1 MSTTARTST
10 AARTST
16 SPRSGPSRSRLRG
29 LVTALAVAPLLA
41 AGLGT
46 APVASAQDVTD
57 GGRLGGGSSQLLPD
71 GVAVGSLGG
80 PELTQVDSVDLER
93 YQGEWFQVAAIPQ
106 PYTLQCTNDT
116 RAEYAVT
123 APGTVSVR
131 NSCGSAISSDS
142 VIEGEAKVRDTDT
155 NASLRVNF
163 PMVPFQDENG
173 PVNYRITYLADDYS
187 LAIVGDPTRSSG
199 FVLSREP
206 ALDPEQWSTVRDVIE
221 DRGWWSCAFLTVP
234 MAGGRGDVT
243 PLCLLP

>member
-1 MSTTARTST
+1 MST
-10 AARTST
+10 
-16 SPRSGPSRSRLRG
+16 SRSTRLRS
-29 LVTALAVAPLLA
+29 LVTASVLAPLLA
-41 AGLGT
+41 AGLGA
-46 APVASAQDVTD
+46 APAAGAQDLTD

-71 GVAVGSLGG
+71 GVALGSIGG
-80 PELTQVDSVDLER
+80 PELSQVDSVDLER
-93 YQGEWFQVAAIPQ
+93 YQGEWFQVAAIPL
-106 PYTLQCTNDT
+106 PYTLQCTHDT
-116 RAEYAVT
+116 KAVYEISE
-123 APGTVSVR
+123 PGTVSVR

-163 PMVPFQDENG
+163 PGVPFQDENG

-206 ALDPEQWSTVRDVIE
+206 SLDTDTWAAVRDVVE

-234 MAGGRGDVT
+234 MVGGTGDAA

>member
-1 MSTTARTST
+1 MST
-10 AARTST
+10 
-16 SPRSGPSRSRLRG
+16 SRSTHKTRSTRLRS

-41 AGLGT
+41 AGLGAT
-46 APVASAQDVTD
+46 PAAGAQDLTD

-71 GVAVGSLGG
+71 GIALGSLGG
-80 PELTQVDSVDLER
+80 PELSQVESVDLER
-93 YQGEWFQVAAIPQ
+93 YAGEWYQVAAIPQ

-116 RAEYAVT
+116 T
-123 APGTVSVR
+123 AFYEITEPGTVSVR

-142 VIEGEAKVRDTDT
+142 VIDGEAKVRDTDT

-163 PMVPFQDENG
+163 SGVPFQDADG

-206 ALDPEQWSTVRDVIE
+206 ALDPETWTEVRDVIE

-234 MAGGRGDVT
+234 MAGGTPDVA

>member
-1 MSTTARTST
+1 MNPLRATRI
-10 AARTST
+10 
-16 SPRSGPSRSRLRG
+16 RSLLTIS
-29 LVTALAVAPLLA
+29 VIAPLLA
-41 AGLGT
+41 AGLGAAPT
-46 APVASAQDVTD
+46 AGAQDLTD

-71 GVAVGSLGG
+71 GVVLGSVGG
-80 PELTQVDSVDLER
+80 PELSQVDFVDLKR
-93 YQGEWFQVAAIPQ
+93 YAGRWYQVAAIPQ

-116 RAEYAVT
+116 QAEYGIT

-131 NSCGSAISSDS
+131 NTCGSAVSSDS
-142 VIEGEAKVRDTDT
+142 VIEGEATVRDTDT

-187 LAIVGDPTRSSG
+187 VAIVGDPTRSSG

-206 ALDPEQWSTVRDVIE
+206 VLAPEQWSTVRQVIE
-221 DRGWWSCAFLTVP
+221 NRGWWSCAFLTVP
-234 MAGGRGDVT
+234 MAEGRGDVT

>member
-1 MSTTARTST
+1 MSTPVNFRPAR
-10 AARTST
+10 
-16 SPRSGPSRSRLRG
+16 SRSRLR
-29 LVTALAVAPLLA
+29 ALATAVVVAPLLA
-41 AGLGT
+41 AGLGA
-46 APVASAQDVTD
+46 APVAGAQDVTD

-71 GVAVGSLGG
+71 GVAIGSLGG
-80 PELTQVDSVDLER
+80 PELTQVESVDLER
-93 YQGEWFQVAAIPQ
+93 YKGEWYQVAAIPQ

-116 RAEYAVT
+116 KAEYAVT

-131 NSCGSAISSDS
+131 NTCGSAISSDS
-142 VIEGEAKVRDTDT
+142 VIEGEAKVRDTAT

-199 FVLSREP
+199 FVLSRQP
-206 ALDPEQWSTVRDVIE
+206 ALSAEQWSTVRGVIE
-221 DRGWWSCAFLTVP
+221 NRGWWSCAFLTVP

>member
-10 AARTST
+10 STCTS
-16 SPRSGPSRSRLRG
+16 SRPGPSRSRLRG

-41 AGLGT
+41 AGLGA
-46 APVASAQDVTD
+46 APVAGAQDVTD

-116 RAEYAVT
+116 KAEYAVT

-131 NSCGSAISSDS
+131 NTCGSAISSDS

>member
-1 MSTTARTST
+1 MNSSTHPGRGPRFAR
-10 AARTST
+10 
-16 SPRSGPSRSRLRG
+16 SRSRLRG
-29 LVTALAVAPLLA
+29 LVTALGVAPLLA
-41 AGLGT
+41 AGLG
-46 APVASAQDVTD
+46 AVPAAGAQDLTD

-71 GVAVGSLGG
+71 GIAVGSLGG
-80 PELTQVDSVDLER
+80 PELTQVGTVDLQR
-93 YQGEWFQVAAIPQ
+93 YAGEWFQVAAIPQ

-116 RAEYAVT
+116 KADYAVT
-123 APGTVSVR
+123 GPGTVSVR

-142 VIEGEAKVRDTDT
+142 VIEGEATVRDTAT
-155 NASLRVNF
+155 NASLRVDF

-173 PVNYRITYLADDYS
+173 PVNYRITYLAGDYS

-206 ALDPEQWSTVRDVIE
+206 ALDAERWSMVRDVIE
-221 DRGWWSCAFLTVP
+221 NRGWWSCAFLTVP

>member
-1 MSTTARTST
+1 MR
-10 AARTST
+10 
-16 SPRSGPSRSRLRG
+16 
-29 LVTALAVAPLLA
+29 ALATAVVVAPLLA
-41 AGLGT
+41 AGLGA
-46 APVASAQDVTD
+46 APVAGAQDVTD

-71 GVAVGSLGG
+71 GVAIGSLGG
-80 PELTQVDSVDLER
+80 PELTQVESVDLER
-93 YQGEWFQVAAIPQ
+93 YKGEWYQVAALPQ

-116 RAEYAVT
+116 KAEYAVT

-131 NSCGSAISSDS
+131 NTCGSAISSDS
-142 VIEGEAKVRDTDT
+142 VIEGEAKVRDTAT

-199 FVLSREP
+199 FVLSRQP
-206 ALDPEQWSTVRDVIE
+206 ALSAEQWSTVRGVIE
-221 DRGWWSCAFLTVP
+221 NRGWWSCAFLTVP

>member
-1 MSTTARTST
+1 MNPLRATRI
-10 AARTST
+10 
-16 SPRSGPSRSRLRG
+16 RSLLTIS
-29 LVTALAVAPLLA
+29 VIAPLLA
-41 AGLGT
+41 AGLGAAPT
-46 APVASAQDVTD
+46 AGAQDLTD

-71 GVAVGSLGG
+71 GVVLGSVGG
-80 PELTQVDSVDLER
+80 PELSQVDFVDLER
-93 YQGEWFQVAAIPQ
+93 YAGRWYQVAAIPQ

-116 RAEYAVT
+116 QAEYGIT

-131 NSCGSAISSDS
+131 NTCGSAVSSDS
-142 VIEGEAKVRDTDT
+142 VIEGEATVRDTDT

-187 LAIVGDPTRSSG
+187 VAIVGDPTRSSG

-206 ALDPEQWSTVRDVIE
+206 VLAPEQWSTVRQVIE
-221 DRGWWSCAFLTVP
+221 NRGWWSCAFLTVP
-234 MAGGRGDVT
+234 MAEGRGDVT

>member
-1 MSTTARTST
+1 MSTTSR
-10 AARTST
+10 T
-16 SPRSGPSRSRLRG
+16 SPRYGPSRSRLRG
-29 LVTALAVAPLLA
+29 LMTALVVAPLLA

-142 VIEGEAKVRDTDT
+142 VIEGEAKVRW
-155 NASLRVNF
+155 
-163 PMVPFQDENG
+163 
-173 PVNYRITYLADDYS
+173 
-187 LAIVGDPTRSSG
+187 RSSKSCTSSSSVNPG
-199 FVLSREP
+199 ETPASTGRSRSSRAQNEWIVPAKKRSSLDSALSTRAMA
-206 ALDPEQWSTVRDVIE
+206 ALQSVAWS
-221 DRGWWSCAFLTVP
+221 G
-234 MAGGRGDVT
+234 
-243 PLCLLP
+243 

>member
-1 MSTTARTST
+1 MNTIR
-10 AARTST
+10 
-16 SPRSGPSRSRLRG
+16 RSRFRSV
-29 LVTALAVAPLLA
+29 VTASVIAPLLA
-41 AGLGT
+41 AGLAGVP
-46 APVASAQDVTD
+46 AAGAQDLTD

-71 GVAVGSLGG
+71 GVALGSVGG
-80 PELTQVDSVDLER
+80 PELSAVESVELER
-93 YQGEWFQVAAIPQ
+93 YAGQWFQVAAIPQ

-116 RAEYAVT
+116 KAEYAIT

-142 VIEGEAKVRDTDT
+142 VIEGEATVRDTET

-163 PMVPFQDENG
+163 PKVPFQDENG

-187 LAIVGDPTRSSG
+187 VAVVGDHTRSSG

-206 ALDPEQWSTVRDVIE
+206 ALDSEQWSTVREVIE
-221 DRGWWSCAFLTVP
+221 NRGWWSCAFLTVP
-234 MAGGRGDVT
+234 MAEGRSDAT

>member
-1 MSTTARTST
+1 MST
-10 AARTST
+10 
-16 SPRSGPSRSRLRG
+16 PRRPRLRS
-29 LVTALAVAPLLA
+29 LVTALAAAPLLA

-46 APVASAQDVTD
+46 GLGTGLGAVPAAGAQDLTN

-71 GVAVGSLGG
+71 GVTVGSLGG
-80 PELTQVDSVDLER
+80 PELEQVASVDPDR
-93 YQGEWFQVAAIPQ
+93 YMGTWFQVAAIPQ

-116 RAEYAVT
+116 TAEYART
-123 APGTVSVR
+123 SPDTISVR

-142 VIEGEAKVRDTDT
+142 VIEGEATIRDTAT

-163 PMVPFQDENG
+163 PQVPFQNPDG

-187 LAIVGDPTRSSG
+187 LAIVGDPARSSG

-206 ALDPEQWSTVRDVIE
+206 ALDAGRWATVRDVVAA
-221 DRGWWSCAFLTVP
+221 RGWWPCAFLTVP